1 MLISNFQMFSQL
13 NSAASTPPPSRLPPP
28 RAQPTAKWSPL
39 TKSEAR
45 ALIQSQRY
53 PGTAPPFVLPPERR
67 SMPRSEINR
76 LSRKIGHENTLQR
89 THHPISEV
97 VVPAP
102 ATPDQRILHACR
114 RKSYTAPSDQFERDT
129 TPLW

>member
-1 MLISNFQMFSQL
+1 MLTD
-13 NSAASTPPPSRLPPP
+13 SAISTPPAPSP
-28 RAQPTAKWSPL
+28 RVAPAARAKWSSL

-45 ALIQSQRY
+45 ALIQSQLH
-53 PGTAPPFVLPPERR
+53 PETAYPFVLPAERR
-67 SMPRSEINR
+67 NMPRSVINR
-76 LSRKIGHENTLQR
+76 LARKIAVENTLQR
-89 THHPISEV
+89 THHPIRAPL
-97 VVPAP
+97 VPGP